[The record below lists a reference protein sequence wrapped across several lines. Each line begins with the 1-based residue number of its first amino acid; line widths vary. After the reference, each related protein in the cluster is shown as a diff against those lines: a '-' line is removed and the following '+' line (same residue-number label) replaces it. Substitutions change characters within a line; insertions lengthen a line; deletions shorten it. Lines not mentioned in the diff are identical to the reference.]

1 MQDYLTKVTTVYCF
15 LSLYSRINASL
26 FHIVT
31 ETLCYLKHLRCMDV
45 HGVFDGRTC

>member
-1 MQDYLTKVTTVYCF
+1 MQDYLAKVTTVYCF

-31 ETLCYLKHLRCMDV
+31 ETLCYV
-45 HGVFDGRTC
+45 HGVHTRTWSI